1 MKNTKKKKIPQPKSL
16 IVTASHAKQ
25 HDYKLG
31 KYNFIKTVRA
41 LCNFLPEK
49 DYTTTPYTFETSRY
63 LVFGG
68 QLWKIEVKVGIVSSG
83 GKKL

>member
-16 IVTASHAKQ
+16 IVTKKHVKQ
-25 HDYKLG
+25 HDYKIG

-49 DYTTTPYTFETSRY
+49 RLYDYPVY
-63 LVFGG
+63 L
-68 QLWKIEVKVGIVSSG
+68 LKHSG
-83 GKKL
+83 T